1 VLLTAQRVVSPR
13 GTRGVNVYQY
23 LHGSYVWPRV
33 PDGFLPDVNPGE
45 LVNQWLEVP
54 PGSNRIVS
62 FLDVVAPDEVATSDV
77 HQRLASLKYH
87 VQANGHRTE
96 VYWDPYWMRFGS
108 AVVAGSLQT
117 ELGALA
123 GHILLS
129 LTGNRG
135 GLAPRGRPAESES

>member
-1 VLLTAQRVVSPR
+1 VLLTAQRIVSPL

-23 LHGSYVWPRV
+23 FHGPYAWSHV
-33 PDGFLPDVNPGE
+33 PDELLPDANPGE

-62 FLDVVAPDEVATSDV
+62 FLDVVAPDEAALLDV

-87 VQANGHRTE
+87 IQANSNRIE
-96 VYWDPYWMRFGS
+96 AYWDPYWMRFGS
-108 AVVAGSLQT
+108 AVPAGSLQT

-129 LTGNRG
+129 LTGNRNG
-135 GLAPRGRPAESES
+135 